1 MDLNLLSELFLMV
14 LILEKLILIVKA
26 IREL

>member
-1 MDLNLLSELFLMV
+1 MDLNLLSGLLLIV
-14 LILEKLILIVKA
+14 LILEKLIRIIKM

>member
-1 MDLNLLSELFLMV
+1 MDLNLLSGLFLMV
-14 LILEKLILIVKA
+14 LILEKLILIVKT